1 MAGELNFVARNSLD
15 KVTVLPVA
23 VNKVPLAMT
32 LSRKRYSERDLER
45 LNSALGDLRAGPDF
59 LKLLGN
65 IPNMPT
71 ERRVVSK

>member
-1 MAGELNFVARNSLD
+1 M
-15 KVTVLPVA
+15 
-23 VNKVPLAMT
+23 AMT
-32 LSRKRYSERDLER
+32 LSRKRYTERDLAR
-45 LNSALGDLRAGPDF
+45 LNSALGELRVDPDF